1 VLSLADPQPRLP
13 GNVPLSLHEW
23 DTFYVITGSAGAAL
37 TGLMFVVIALAAD
50 RVDGSA
56 SDGVG
61 AFSTPTVG
69 HFAIVLL
76 IAGIITIP
84 LHRVLSLSVCLGGC
98 AVGGI
103 TSGVRAAV
111 RMRRI
116 EGYSAETEDWTWHVI
131 LPLAAYAVLLVGA
144 LVLPSSLELALVV
157 VAAVVLM
164 LLFIGIHNAWDV
176 AVYLVTQHATRRGA
190 GDAPAAAPPATVT
203 PAPPVAPPPAA
214 AAEGDRPDFV
224 RSG

>member
-1 VLSLADPQPRLP
+1 M
-13 GNVPLSLHEW
+13 PLSLHEW

-50 RVDGSA
+50 RIEGSS

-69 HFAIVLL
+69 YFAIVLL
-76 IAGIITIP
+76 IAGIMTIP
-84 LHRVLSLSVCLGGC
+84 LHRILSLSVCLGGS

-111 RMRRI
+111 RMRRV
-116 EGYSAETEDWTWHVI
+116 EGYAAEAEDWNWHVI
-131 LPLAAYAVLLVGA
+131 LPLAAYVVLLVGA
-144 LVLPSSLELALVV
+144 LMLHTTLDLALVV

-176 AVYLVTQHATRRGA
+176 AVYLVIQHATRRGA
-190 GDAPAAAPPATVT
+190 GDMTAAAPPAMIT
-203 PAPPVAPPPAA
+203 PAPLVNPAPRVAASGA
-214 AAEGDRPDFV
+214 GSGAVADSDTGV